1 MLIPLLLRLNDSQI
15 KVADGVVAE
24 VADSIDYGRGVLE
37 QIGSGRLTVDQEALL
52 SDLHI
57 DPIDG
62 DVQSCGQLCGAQ
74 RSGLVGP
81 SVALCRYPDPGA
93 EPDPLHGDRQDLF
106 GAIGRA
112 VPLLG
117 EDGGNLIIRHAG
129 YCEIEQTR
137 THFFTARELGDG
149 VDLHLD
155 LKFRD
160 RAASP
165 DNSGHSNIVLAAI
178 ENDFFDQT
186 PQQRLAM
193 RVRRGVVRPNL
204 RQATGKGDDLAVE
217 GFAQRHLHDGLGRS
231 LPGKGFFGS
240 ANLAQRR
247 FPSTLEFA
255 GDKTIVRIDA
265 VELALGQRCSI
276 ALALKL
282 TFRAAAQGLF
292 DLLLRP
298 AARDS
303 ASISAGAS
311 AAKNASATAASTREA
326 RMCWQAGKPVWERR

>member
-1 MLIPLLLRLNDSQI
+1 MTQI
-15 KVADGVVAE
+15 KVADSVVAE

-62 DVQSCGQLCGAQ
+62 DVQPCGQLCGAQ

-160 RAASP
+160 RAASR
-165 DNSGHSNIVLAAI
+165 H
-178 ENDFFDQT
+178 FW
-186 PQQRLAM
+186 PQQHRARRDRERLFRPDTATAPCDA
-193 RVRRGVVRPNL
+193 RPSWRRPPR
-204 RQATGKGDDLAVE
+204 
-217 GFAQRHLHDGLGRS
+217 FA
-231 LPGKGFFGS
+231 
-240 ANLAQRR
+240 
-247 FPSTLEFA
+247 A
-255 GDKTIVRIDA
+255 GDRK
-265 VELALGQRCSI
+265 G
-276 ALALKL
+276 
-282 TFRAAAQGLF
+282 
-292 DLLLRP
+292 
-298 AARDS
+298 
-303 ASISAGAS
+303 
-311 AAKNASATAASTREA
+311 
-326 RMCWQAGKPVWERR
+326 